1 MEKKNLKI
9 KKLKYYNSYN
19 NKGYSVKTPVV
30 VAPAALVVT
39 VAAMTTMV
47 AGVGSS
53 SAVVV
58 PMAAAIEV
66 IVTMKVWCY

>member
-19 NKGYSVKTPVV
+19 NKGNSVKIPV
-30 VAPAALVVT
+30 VVT

-47 AGVGSS
+47 AGSGSS

-58 PMAAAIEV
+58 PMVAAIEV